1 MLFESKSNLDTVTR
15 TDILVNNHK
24 PFMEGNVTHS
34 SSDDY
39 SERIQSTRELEL
51 LTVLEEG
58 LNTSPSHLSA
68 F

>member
-1 MLFESKSNLDTVTR
+1 
-15 TDILVNNHK
+15 
-24 PFMEGNVTHS
+24 MEGNVTHS

-39 SERIQSTRELEL
+39 SERIKSTRELEL